1 MWQHVAA
8 TAPQGAWQEGG
19 CEGSRTFETKQ
30 SLVGVGL
37 QKVLFTFSN
46 CYVNEFYNFFVLLNE
61 KVKMRDTH
69 THRQTGT
76 HRTQD
81 MQEPSGGPT
90 SSERDSAVSVVWGD
104 DDDGHHKQ
112 TNTHTRTHAAQV
124 VAGFVLLHA
133 SAW

>member
-8 TAPQGAWQEGG
+8 TAPQGAWQGEEAG
-19 CEGSRTFETKQ
+19 RATFETKQ

-69 THRQTGT
+69 TQTERQTGR
-76 HRTQD
+76 HRT
-81 MQEPSGGPT
+81 
-90 SSERDSAVSVVWGD
+90 
-104 DDDGHHKQ
+104 
-112 TNTHTRTHAAQV
+112 HTGY
-124 VAGFVLLHA
+124 AGAEWRPNFE
-133 SAW
+133 